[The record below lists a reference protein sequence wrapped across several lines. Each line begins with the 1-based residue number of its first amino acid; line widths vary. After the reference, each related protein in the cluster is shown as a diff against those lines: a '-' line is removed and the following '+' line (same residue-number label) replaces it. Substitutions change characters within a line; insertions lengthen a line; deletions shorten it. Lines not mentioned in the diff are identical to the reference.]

1 MDEGIHRLQ
10 QAPAANHAQ
19 RQAMGRAVMVLAR
32 QRAIK
37 EAKRQLA
44 ARGLKLANYSHRE
57 IVAMAEEIILAD
69 AQYRAKIIAEAKA
82 IVADWEAEGYFRP
95 RRRSVRK
102 DRELR
107 TLTEQEQRECRG
119 NGQ

>member
-44 ARGLKLANYSHRE
+44 ARGLN
-57 IVAMAEEIILAD
+57 
-69 AQYRAKIIAEAKA
+69 
-82 IVADWEAEGYFRP
+82 
-95 RRRSVRK
+95 
-102 DRELR
+102 
-107 TLTEQEQRECRG
+107 
-119 NGQ
+119 